1 MSENFLIMKKILIIH
16 NNYQDIGGEDIAV
29 ENEIKLLSKYFDVR
43 VIYFS
48 NNINNFIKQFFYF
61 LINRNLESEKLLEKE
76 ISEFNPDFAYVHNTW
91 FKASIGIFNVLKS
104 KNIKTIVKIHNF
116 RYDCTRS
123 FFAFKHLK
131 NKQ

>member
-1 MSENFLIMKKILIIH
+1 MEKILIIH

-91 FKASIGIFNVLKS
+91 FKASLGVITL
-104 KNIKTIVKIHNF
+104 T
-116 RYDCTRS
+116 
-123 FFAFKHLK
+123 
-131 NKQ
+131 

>member
-1 MSENFLIMKKILIIH
+1 MWGYI
-16 NNYQDIGGEDIAV
+16 
-29 ENEIKLLSKYFDVR
+29 
-43 VIYFS
+43 FS

-104 KNIKTIVKIHNF
+104 KNIKTIVKMHNF

-123 FFAFKHLK
+123 FFAYKHLK
-131 NKQ
+131 IKKSVLSVV